1 MNRCREYWIV
11 SSSSVKRRRSE
22 DRCSVHAVSG
32 ESGEMVLSVWTEWV
46 HSNDVVF
53 DALRVY
59 GQNLFIE
66 TTPFSRPLFSSCWV
80 WIKTWSELE

>member
-1 MNRCREYWIV
+1 M
-11 SSSSVKRRRSE
+11 KRRRSE

-32 ESGEMVLSVWTEWV
+32 ESADSCSWKEMVLSVWTERV

-53 DALRVY
+53 DPLRVY

-66 TTPFSRPLFSSCWV
+66 TTPFSRPLFSSYWV
-80 WIKTWSELE
+80 G